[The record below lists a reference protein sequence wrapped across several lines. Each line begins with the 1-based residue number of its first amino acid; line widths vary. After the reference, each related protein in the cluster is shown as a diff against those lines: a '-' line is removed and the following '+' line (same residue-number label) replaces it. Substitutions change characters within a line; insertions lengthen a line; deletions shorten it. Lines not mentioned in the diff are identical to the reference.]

1 LVFYVS
7 EKRDAPTSYGEIG
20 MHLAYPTA
28 LRYLYCSRMYDG
40 DPLRGIGIFVF
51 FDPDDGM

>member
-1 LVFYVS
+1 
-7 EKRDAPTSYGEIG
+7 
-20 MHLAYPTA
+20 MHLVYPTA

-51 FDPDDGM
+51 FDLDDGM